1 MSGFEFVMWE
11 SRIGWL
17 LRVRRAPVAVSI
29 VAIALLLVVPAGA
42 SATSPVLEFV
52 VPGNHLPVS
61 FKTTSGP
68 VTAEMANFANLVHC
82 AASSGE
88 GEITG
93 PRSTVSKYTFT
104 GCVTEG
110 ASTKKCHSAGA
121 NEEEIKA
128 GPIDAEL
135 VYIHQAKHEVA
146 MLLNPGGGTYIAF
159 ECGGESAE
167 GSGRFLA
174 PGSPV
179 NEAASVFTVTL
190 KQSGSLQTPDE
201 YEGAAG
207 EELKAIPMGEHG
219 GGQLVTTGVEAT
231 FTVQTSVPVDV
242 KAISTEEVEAKY
254 EEEAATKKL
263 EEEAAATTKKL
274 EEEAAATKQREEEAA
289 AKKRQEE
296 EAATKKLK
304 EEEAATAAAK
314 KRQAEEA
321 AASHEREEEAI
332 ARKRVEAETLAAL
345 RGAISRALAPSGA
358 HPKIDALL
366 EHGRLAETFT
376 APESGV
382 LVIQWWW
389 VPPGA
394 HLAKRSRRNPVLVAQ
409 GSAVFSSAGTS
420 KIDVSLTSAGRRL
433 LAAAKNLK
441 LTARVQ
447 FTPTAHAPI
456 SATTKVSL
464 KR

>member
-1 MSGFEFVMWE
+1 MWE

-88 GEITG
+88 GEFTG

-219 GGQLVTTGVEAT
+219 GGELVTTGVQAT
-231 FTVQTSVPVDV
+231 FTVHTSVPVDV
-242 KAISTEEVEAKY
+242 RAISREEIETREH
-254 EEEAATKKL
+254 EEEAATRKHQ
-263 EEEAAATTKKL
+263 EEQEVAT
-274 EEEAAATKQREEEAA
+274 
-289 AKKRQEE
+289 KKRQEE
-296 EAATKKLK
+296 EAA
-304 EEEAATAAAK
+304 AAK
-314 KRQAEEA
+314 KHQEEEA
-321 AASHEREEEAI
+321 AASHKRE
-332 ARKRVEAETLAAL
+332 VEATPDYLEVDTLTAL
-345 RGAISRALAPSGA
+345 RGAIRRALAPSGA
-358 HPKIDALL
+358 HAKIEALL
-366 EHGRLAETFT
+366 EHGGLTETFT
-376 APESGV
+376 APEPGV

-389 VPPGA
+389 MPPGLILPRRA
-394 HLAKRSRRNPVLVAQ
+394 SATPCWSPTEALRSQSPAPAR
-409 GSAVFSSAGTS
+409 S
-420 KIDVSLTSAGRRL
+420 TSA
-433 LAAAKNLK
+433 
-441 LTARVQ
+441 
-447 FTPTAHAPI
+447 
-456 SATTKVSL
+456 
-464 KR
+464 

>member
-1 MSGFEFVMWE
+1 MGRFEFGMWE
-11 SRIGWL
+11 ALVDWL
-17 LRVRRAPVAVSI
+17 LRVRRGPVAVLT
-29 VAIALLLVVPAGA
+29 VATALLLVPASA
-42 SATSPVLEFV
+42 SATSPVLEFA

-82 AASSGE
+82 TASQGE

-110 ASTKKCHSAGA
+110 GSNKKCHSSGA
-121 NEEEIKA
+121 NEEEIKT

-179 NEAASVFTVTL
+179 NREASVFTVKL
-190 KQSGSLQTPDE
+190 EQSGSLQTPDE
-201 YEGAAG
+201 YEGASG

-219 GGQLVTTGVEAT
+219 GGQLVTTGVQAT
-231 FTVQTSVPVDV
+231 FTVHTSVPVDV
-242 KAISTEEVEAKY
+242 RAISSEEVEAKEH
-254 EEEAATKKL
+254 EEEAAAMKL
-263 EEEAAATTKKL
+263 QEEEAAATKKRQ
-274 EEEAAATKQREEEAA
+274 EEAAATKQREEEAA

-314 KRQAEEA
+314 KRQEEEA

-332 ARKRVEAETLAAL
+332 ARKRLEAETLEAL
-345 RGAISRALAPSGA
+345 RGAISRALARSGA

-394 HLAKRSRRNPVLVAQ
+394 HLAKKSRRNPVLVAQ
-409 GSAVFSSAGTS
+409 GSAVFSAAGTS

-456 SATTKVSL
+456 SATTKLSL